1 MYKSV
6 SVEAESDELILKNK
20 HGDHVIIPS
29 NKRKWVQKKLD
40 EGCHKCIDAL
50 VETLPVS
57 SQYAED
63 GGLYEKDK
71 PKPPVESKASEYEKI
86 IKKKGKLDYEQA
98 ISYIKEKGLKGK
110 DLNQFLF
117 NNVKNGWKLPRPEM
131 WEQVVKDP
139 NYKVPITEDEILAY
153 RKYSETSSR
162 LQADPTFNELK
173 EYLTKGGYQP
183 NTKYG
188 AGKVT
193 GQRII
198 DDAKRQGVRVEE
210 LPDGTYQM
218 MDDVNTYTDT
228 DQSFGKARIIH
239 PLATY
244 DKTPYTR
251 GKDIVNHY
259 NMAVPPTYPNRV
271 PTSQEMIDYSQGQTY
286 VAGLTPEYKKV
297 YIDKYF
303 EPNAP
308 NNTYYGTKEGASG
321 GDEEINRYNEAMNV
335 ANEIS
340 RYKKSGEA
348 FKDQTK
354 RLKAQKRK
362 ETWKGIGKGAL
373 IGAGVLAGG
382 VGLGTAIVAAPLL
395 APVAGL
401 GAYLLNRNKDKG
413 SDNKS
418 KSGNF

>member
-6 SVEAESDELILKNK
+6 SVEAESDEIILKNEN
-20 HGDHVIIPS
+20 GDHVIIPA

-50 VETLPVS
+50 VETLPIS
-57 SQYAED
+57 SQYAEE

-71 PKPPVESKASEYEKI
+71 PPVESKSSEYEKI

-98 ISYIKEKGLKGK
+98 ISYIKEKGLKGR
-110 DLNQFLF
+110 DLHQFLL
-117 NNVKNGWKLPRPEM
+117 NNVKNGWKLPRTEM
-131 WEQVVKDP
+131 WEKLVTDP
-139 NYKVPITEDEILAY
+139 NYKVPITEDEIKNY
-153 RKYSETSSR
+153 QQYQQTSSK

-173 EYLTKGGYQP
+173 EYLIKGGYQP

-188 AGKVT
+188 AGQVT

-198 DDAKRQGVRVEE
+198 DDAKRQKVNVVE

-218 MDDVNTYTDT
+218 MDDINTFTDT
-228 DQSFGKARIIH
+228 DQSFGKPRIIH

-244 DKTPYTR
+244 DRTPYTR
-251 GKDIVNHY
+251 GQDIVNHY
-259 NMAVPPTYPNRV
+259 NMVIPPTYSNRV
-271 PTSQEMIDYSQGQTY
+271 PTEQELADYSAGNTY

-303 EPNAP
+303 EPNNP
-308 NNTYYGTKEGASG
+308 NTTYYGTKEGSAG
-321 GDEEINRYNEAMNV
+321 GEEEINRYKEAMNV
-335 ANEIS
+335 ANEIE

-354 RLKAQKRK
+354 RLKAEERK
-362 ETWKGIGKGAL
+362 ETWKGIGTGAL
-373 IGAGVLAGG
+373 MGAAGVAG
-382 VGLGTAIVAAPLL
+382 VAALPLL
-395 APVAGL
+395 APLIVG
-401 GAYLLNRNKDKG
+401 GAVVNRVLSGGAANNPHTG
-413 SDNKS
+413 RDNKS

>member
-57 SQYAED
+57 SQYAEE

-71 PKPPVESKASEYEKI
+71 PPVESKSSEYEKI
-86 IKKKGKLDYEQA
+86 IKKKGKLNYEQA

-110 DLNQFLF
+110 DLHQFLL
-117 NNVKNGWKLPRPEM
+117 NNVKNGWKLPRTEM
-131 WEQVVKDP
+131 WEQLVKDP

-198 DDAKRQGVRVEE
+198 DDAKRQGVKVEE

-308 NNTYYGTKEGASG
+308 KNTYYGTKEGASG

-354 RLKAQKRK
+354 RLKAEERK

-373 IGAGVLAGG
+373 MGAAGVAG
-382 VGLGTAIVAAPLL
+382 VAALPVIAPLIVGGAVVNRVL
-395 APVAGL
+395 SGGANNPTL
-401 GAYLLNRNKDKG
+401 GR
-413 SDNKS
+413 DNKS

>member
-50 VETLPVS
+50 VETLPIS
-57 SQYAED
+57 SQYAEE
-63 GGLYEKDK
+63 GGLYEED
-71 PKPPVESKASEYEKI
+71 KPPVDSKSSEYEKI
-86 IKKKGKLDYEQA
+86 IKKKGKLNYEQA

-110 DLNQFLF
+110 DLHQFLL
-117 NNVKNGWKLPRPEM
+117 NNVKNGWKLPRTEM
-131 WEQVVKDP
+131 WEKLVTDP

-188 AGKVT
+188 AGRVT

-218 MDDVNTYTDT
+218 MDDINTFTDT
-228 DQSFGKARIIH
+228 DQSFGKPRIIH

-244 DKTPYTR
+244 DRTPYTR
-251 GKDIVNHY
+251 GQDIVNHY
-259 NMAVPPTYPNRV
+259 NMVIPPTYSNRV
-271 PTSQEMIDYSQGQTY
+271 PTEQELADYSAGNTY

-303 EPNAP
+303 EPNNP
-308 NNTYYGTKEGASG
+308 NTTYYGTKEGSAG
-321 GDEEINRYNEAMNV
+321 GEEEINRYKEAMNV

-354 RLKAQKRK
+354 RLKAEERK

-373 IGAGVLAGG
+373 IGAAGVAALPLIPLIG
-382 VGLGTAIVAAPLL
+382 VGAALLG
-395 APVAGL
+395 G
-401 GAYLLNRNKDKG
+401 NK
-413 SDNKS
+413 NNS
-418 KSGNF
+418 KSFTPKED